1 MLDYAVKVIVSF
13 MNNFWRRKL
22 SLLAGIFFLVLL
34 FALNKGGMYEA
45 KTEVLVLP
53 KNATIARE
61 LDSTVDNFIEI
72 LKSLA
77 FYDRVAKSSDALESG
92 LELPGYKRK
101 IFWNTKLLAQRV
113 GKSGVIEVIN
123 FDKDNVLAR
132 ELNKDTVDNLIL
144 ATASYYNIKTELEL
158 RIVDG
163 PIVRKI
169 NSQNLLAT
177 FLQSALWSLLIW
189 VSFFFILPLV
199 FTKKDQEKRVIRGRG
214 FSRKEVQLEKT
225 IPAFIPEEENYFAS
239 KNFFGLAKKEAKEIL
254 ETKKPLMQKSAS
266 PLANFSGFGKK
277 APIPNNL
284 PVSEDDVPDIFR
296 AKEVAMEIDKVEV
309 ADELKKTET
318 DNAEYIPHEATPE
331 EVKARLNRLLS
342 GGK

>member
-1 MLDYAVKVIVSF
+1 MLDYAVKVIVSI

-22 SLLAGIFFLVLL
+22 SLLAGIFFLVFL

-61 LDSTVDNFIEI
+61 LDSTVANFMGI

-92 LELPGYKRK
+92 LELPNYKRK
-101 IFWNTKLLAQRV
+101 IFWNTKLLVQRV
-113 GKSGVIEVIN
+113 GESGVIEVSN
-123 FDKDNVLAR
+123 FDKDSILAR

-177 FLQSALWSLLIW
+177 FLQSALWSLFIW
-189 VSFFFILPLV
+189 ALLFFSLPLI
-199 FTKKDQEKRVIRGRG
+199 FTKKNQEKRVISGQD
-214 FSRKEVQLEKT
+214 FFRKSAQLKKT

-239 KNFFGLAKKEAKEIL
+239 KNFFGLAKKEVKEIL
-254 ETKKPLMQKSAS
+254 KTKKPLAQKSAS
-266 PLANFSGFGKK
+266 PLANFPSFGKK
-277 APIPNNL
+277 AP
-284 PVSEDDVPDIFR
+284 
-296 AKEVAMEIDKVEV
+296 
-309 ADELKKTET
+309 T
-318 DNAEYIPHEATPE
+318 DRKS
-331 EVKARLNRLLS
+331 VV
-342 GGK
+342 